1 MVSVVPARLTSRYTV
16 DLPNPSWRA
25 AVVGDSPAA
34 GFVRLTAGGWL
45 GWLPSWASGGGHK
58 HGNFAPGLES
68 TVSGRAMLI
77 GSLAVTTE
85 LEVIVD
91 PAVGGQ
97 EALGMAR

>member
-1 MVSVVPARLTSRYTV
+1 
-16 DLPNPSWRA
+16 
-25 AVVGDSPAA
+25 
-34 GFVRLTAGGWL
+34 
-45 GWLPSWASGGGHK
+45 
-58 HGNFAPGLES
+58 
-68 TVSGRAMLI
+68 MLI